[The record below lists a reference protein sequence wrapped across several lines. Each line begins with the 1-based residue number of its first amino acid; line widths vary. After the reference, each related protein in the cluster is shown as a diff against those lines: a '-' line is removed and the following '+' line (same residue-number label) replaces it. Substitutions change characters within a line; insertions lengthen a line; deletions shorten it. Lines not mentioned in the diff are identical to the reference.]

1 MMIVNL
7 KSSSDDLLIKG
18 KQISLEEAPKAEFLS
33 DHLKPDQ
40 EGKAVIREELPRV
53 KAALEKIPEGT
64 LEQVGISYRWKTY
77 YDTES
82 HTARSRRRNKER
94 TKDCLYQLTKKK
106 YPELFEDLIVSSCT
120 SIWINDLTYA
130 NLYNKV
136 YNNVD
141 YIQYMS
147 RIDDKFSLQAYVD
160 ERSIPY
166 EKAGIYTMYQ
176 IAVLNVGK
184 NNSGMY
190 ANGLFV
196 GTVNTYWLNTL
207 SKMTI
212 L

>member
-1 MMIVNL
+1 
-7 KSSSDDLLIKG
+7 
-18 KQISLEEAPKAEFLS
+18 
-33 DHLKPDQ
+33 
-40 EGKAVIREELPRV
+40 
-53 KAALEKIPEGT
+53 
-64 LEQVGISYRWKTY
+64 
-77 YDTES
+77 
-82 HTARSRRRNKER
+82 
-94 TKDCLYQLTKKK
+94 
-106 YPELFEDLIVSSCT
+106 
-120 SIWINDLTYA
+120 
-130 NLYNKV
+130 
-136 YNNVD
+136 
-141 YIQYMS
+141 MS